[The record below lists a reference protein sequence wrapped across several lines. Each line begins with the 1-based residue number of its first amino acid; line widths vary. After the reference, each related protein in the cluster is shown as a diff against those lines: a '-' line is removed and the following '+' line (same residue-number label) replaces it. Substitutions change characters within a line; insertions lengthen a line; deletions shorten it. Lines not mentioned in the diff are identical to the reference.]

1 MSISSRIPRLKR
13 LVRWGG
19 AIAAGTVLLS
29 ACGSSS
35 SSSSSG
41 SSTAAKPTITLVTN
55 SWEGSLANNVVAQY
69 VIEKDLH
76 YPVKLLD
83 LAEIPAWPATAS
95 GSVSAVLEVWG
106 HYNHYQTYVVGNHE
120 VINAGL
126 EGPTGNIGW
135 YIPTYLLK
143 QHPELATWQGVKAD
157 WKLFVT
163 PQTAPQGEFLDG
175 APSYVTN
182 DAALINTLGLNMK
195 VVYAGSEAAQL
206 SQIETAYKAKKPIIF
221 YWYTPQYF
229 NHVYSFSQV
238 ALPPFTQA
246 CAKLPAA
253 KIDCAYPPYYLYKIM
268 NSKLPTTA
276 PSVAKF
282 IQAFNWTAADQN
294 SVSYDMAVNKMSGSA
309 AAAKFVNSHQSL
321 VQSWLTGAPTPK
333 KAPVLGT

>member
-163 PQTAPQGEFLDG
+163 PQTASTAETLP
-175 APSYVTN
+175 
-182 DAALINTLGLNMK
+182 DA
-195 VVYAGSEAAQL
+195 VAGQAGISAR
-206 SQIETAYKAKKPIIF
+206 SS
-221 YWYTPQYF
+221 
-229 NHVYSFSQV
+229 SF
-238 ALPPFTQA
+238 
-246 CAKLPAA
+246 
-253 KIDCAYPPYYLYKIM
+253 
-268 NSKLPTTA
+268 
-276 PSVAKF
+276 
-282 IQAFNWTAADQN
+282 
-294 SVSYDMAVNKMSGSA
+294 
-309 AAAKFVNSHQSL
+309 
-321 VQSWLTGAPTPK
+321 TG
-333 KAPVLGT
+333 